1 MADVKPDP
9 LDRDPAPTAD
19 VPFAQQPQ
27 TTSAIVVR
35 TAGDPLTLAGPVSRQ
50 LRDVDADQPPYDM
63 RTLEQ
68 VVSDNPSGI
77 QSSAN
82 MMLIFAVAPSC

>member
-1 MADVKPDP
+1 M
-9 LDRDPAPTAD
+9 
-19 VPFAQQPQ
+19 
-27 TTSAIVVR
+27 
-35 TAGDPLTLAGPVSRQ
+35 TLAGPVSKQ

-68 VVSDNPSGI
+68 VVSDDLSGI

-82 MMLIFAVAPSC
+82 MMLIFAVCALTVGGGRDLRRHGLLRHPTHP